1 MAFSPTVLLR
11 FASLGLFF
19 MHMIDLDPPHLA
31 SMMMGWRMGC
41 SCRSA
46 CARGV
51 GHPVSCPPLC
61 QLLHTRVGRG
71 PKPAAPCRSAY
82 WPRSSSSRIGWGQT
96 IVGVFAIARRRA
108 MKSLVIKRSII
119 FNGRKTSVSLEDD
132 FWNALRDIAHGRGET
147 LSRLIAS
154 INANRQSAN
163 LSSVIRLF
171 VLRHHMDQFAR
182 QREMFTQQEI
192 PVQ

>member
-1 MAFSPTVLLR
+1 
-11 FASLGLFF
+11 
-19 MHMIDLDPPHLA
+19 
-31 SMMMGWRMGC
+31 
-41 SCRSA
+41 
-46 CARGV
+46 
-51 GHPVSCPPLC
+51 
-61 QLLHTRVGRG
+61 
-71 PKPAAPCRSAY
+71 
-82 WPRSSSSRIGWGQT
+82 
-96 IVGVFAIARRRA
+96 

-119 FNGRKTSVSLEDD
+119 FDGRKTSASLEDD

-171 VLRHHMDQFAR
+171 VLRHYMDQFAR

-192 PVQ
+192 RVQ